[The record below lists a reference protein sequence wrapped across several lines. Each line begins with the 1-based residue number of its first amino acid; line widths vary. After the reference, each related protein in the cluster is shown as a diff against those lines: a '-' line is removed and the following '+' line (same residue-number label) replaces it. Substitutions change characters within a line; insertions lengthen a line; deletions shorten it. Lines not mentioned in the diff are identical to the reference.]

1 MPTMLLTKGEV
12 IEKTRNLREE
22 LRVSSPRVKAGDIA
36 LGIYDAFTFTEN
48 LTRIFVI
55 DALTFIARTIIQRE
69 RHLRERREHASAGA
83 AEDARGTAE
92 FPQFEDICREC
103 PRNYALPG
111 DSPENTVYVETFD
124 DDFENLP
131 DGFEYL
137 QRHGQAE
144 IRHADALRS
153 LYRLCQRLGGN
164 RGETPREI
172 LRRHGYDAGDD

>member
-1 MPTMLLTKGEV
+1 MLLTKGEV

-22 LRVSSPRVKAGDIA
+22 LRASSPRVKAGDIA

-69 RHLRERREHASAGA
+69 RQQQERREYASAGA
-83 AEDARGTAE
+83 AEAARGTSE
-92 FPQFEDICREC
+92 FPAFDAICRDC
-103 PRNYALPG
+103 PCNYALPG
-111 DSPENTVYVETFD
+111 KNPEDTVYVETFD

-131 DGFEYL
+131 EGFDYL
-137 QRHGQAE
+137 QKHGQTE

-153 LYRLCQRLGGN
+153 LYRLCQRLGGKP
-164 RGETPREI
+164 GETPREI